1 MAALVMLPSLM
12 KVFSELI
19 WIISLWLSFTALYVI
34 EPQVSPATDVSVPEL
49 QPVSPQKEEEY
60 KEVETEL
67 VFGSNVMSVTFAV
80 KFLII

>member
-1 MAALVMLPSLM
+1 MFPSLM

-19 WIISLWLSFTALYVI
+19 WIMSLWVSLTALYVI
-34 EPQVSPATDVSVPEL
+34 EPQVNPATDVSVPEL

-67 VFGSNVMSVTFAV
+67 VFGSNVMSITFV
-80 KFLII
+80 VNFLII

>member
-1 MAALVMLPSLM
+1 MLPSLM

-19 WIISLWLSFTALYVI
+19 WIISLWMSFTALYVI
-34 EPQVSPATDVSVPEL
+34 EPQVSPATDVSVLEL

-80 KFLII
+80 NLLII